1 MVSCPVSWGMDSYS
15 SPTTKPIYRGVQ
27 VVRFLFGLLE
37 ILLAFRF
44 FLKLAG
50 ANPYAGFTALIYDVT
65 YPFAQ
70 PFLYVFRVTVVA
82 GKVFEWTTLLAMIV
96 YALIEWGI
104 VKALVGTREVS
115 TPQAAAKLEREDK

>member
-1 MVSCPVSWGMDSYS
+1 MDSYTAPS
-15 SPTTKPIYRGVQ
+15 TKPIYRGVQ
-27 VVRFLFGLLE
+27 VIRFLFGLLE

-50 ANPYAGFTALIYDVT
+50 ANPFAGLTMLIYGVT
-65 YPFAQ
+65 YPFAE

-82 GKVFEWTTLLAMIV
+82 GKIFEWTTLLAMIV

-104 VKALVGTREVS
+104 VKALVGQRDVS
-115 TPQAAAKLEREDK
+115 TPQAAAKLEEEDR